1 MTAVSNPAHAGSVLA
16 AIALAFGGCSHS
28 ETLAEQCAS
37 AYPKPTGVQVAPDTM
52 PIPALESIA
61 VYHPSD
67 SLPQIFSADS
77 SIGRFRNL
85 FHARF
90 GAFRSEQEVRS
101 FILRFQ
107 ARVVGKAETDDWYAV
122 VIPDPGP
129 DTSKFNL
136 LLNCIGASYGV
147 YVRSVYSR
155 LPFLPRDTAK
165 SLVPR

>member
-1 MTAVSNPAHAGSVLA
+1 MTAVSNPSHAGSVLA
-16 AIALAFGGCSHS
+16 AIAFALGGCSHS

-37 AYPKPTGVQVAPDTM
+37 SYPKPTDLQIASATM
-52 PIPALESIA
+52 AIPALESIA

-77 SIGRFRNL
+77 SIGQFRNL

-107 ARVVGKAETDDWYAV
+107 ARITGKAETDDWYAV

-136 LLNCIGASYGV
+136 LLDCIGANYGV

-155 LPFLPRDTAK
+155 LPFLPSDTAK
-165 SLVPR
+165 SLLPR